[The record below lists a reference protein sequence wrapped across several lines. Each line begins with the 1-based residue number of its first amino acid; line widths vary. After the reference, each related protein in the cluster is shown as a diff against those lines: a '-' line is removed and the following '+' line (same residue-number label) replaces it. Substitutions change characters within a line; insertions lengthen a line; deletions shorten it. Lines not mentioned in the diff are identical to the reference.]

1 MGFIW
6 RIMFQFCLIK
16 YVFILITLKIEDG
29 SFRISAASPPS
40 IHPIPSSQEVE
51 MPTIRMTERCGDR
64 SIHVAPSIAV
74 AIRAPRRNTC
84 ADLRIYPLVN

>member
-1 MGFIW
+1 
-6 RIMFQFCLIK
+6 MFQFCLIK

-74 AIRAPRRNTC
+74 AIRAPRKNKC
-84 ADLRIYPLVN
+84 ADLRI